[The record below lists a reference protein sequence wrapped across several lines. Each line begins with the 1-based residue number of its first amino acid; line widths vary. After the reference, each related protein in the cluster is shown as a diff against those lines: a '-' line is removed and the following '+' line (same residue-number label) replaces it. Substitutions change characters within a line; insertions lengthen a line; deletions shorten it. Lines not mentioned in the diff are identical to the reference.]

1 MNMKT
6 RIRENAKTI
15 LSNPHSKHGY
25 FGWPTVTRLQNGSLA
40 VVCSGYRC
48 GHICPFGKLVMATSE
63 DEGDTWTGA
72 VPLIDTPLDDRD
84 GGICTFGRN
93 GVMVT
98 SFNNSIAA
106 QRAWNPENAYYNAYL
121 DTLTAAD
128 EETYLGSQFRLSF
141 DGGKTFGPIFRSP
154 VSSPHGP
161 TQLHDGTLLW
171 VGRVFSADDSFG
183 ENSSVH
189 AYAVHADGH
198 MEFRGAV
205 PAADMGTRVDL
216 CEPHAIELP
225 DGRLLCHIRSERGY
239 DFSTFQTESADGG
252 RTWSTPIP
260 LLPEHGGAPAHLL
273 LHSSGILI
281 SAYGYRQPPYGIRL
295 MLSADYGRTWQKD
308 VPLFTDS
315 VSGDLGYPATVEL
328 QNGSLLTVFYAK
340 DAPDG
345 PAVIKQIVWQI
356 EK

>member
-1 MNMKT
+1 MKI

-25 FGWPTVTRLQNGSLA
+25 FGWPTVIRLQNGSLA

-48 GHICPFGKLVMATSE
+48 GHICPFGKLVMATSD

-72 VPLIDTPLDDRD
+72 FPLIDTPLDDRD
-84 GGICTFGRN
+84 GGICAFGET

-154 VSSPHGP
+154 VTSPHGP

-260 LLPEHGGAPAHLL
+260 LLPEYGGAPAHLL

-308 VPLFTDS
+308 VPLFTDG

-328 QNGSLLTVFYAK
+328 KDGSLLTVFYAK
-340 DAPDG
+340 DEPDG
-345 PAVIKQIVWQI
+345 PAVIKQIGWQI
-356 EK
+356 ENE

>member
-1 MNMKT
+1 MKI

-25 FGWPTVTRLQNGSLA
+25 FGWPTVTRLPNGSLA

-48 GHICPFGKLVMATSE
+48 GHICPFGKLVMATSD
-63 DEGDTWTGA
+63 DEGNTWTGA
-72 VPLIDTPLDDRD
+72 FPLIDTPLDDRD
-84 GGICTFGRN
+84 GGICAFGET

-128 EETYLGSQFRLSF
+128 EEEYLGSQFRLSF

-154 VSSPHGP
+154 VTSPHGP

-183 ENSSVH
+183 ENSGVH

-205 PAADMGTRVDL
+205 PAADIRPHVEL
-216 CEPHAIELP
+216 CEPHAVELP
-225 DGRLLCHIRSERGY
+225 DGRLLCHIRSEGGY

-308 VPLFTDS
+308 VPLFTEG
-315 VSGDLGYPATVEL
+315 VSADLGYPATAEL
-328 QNGSLLTVFYAK
+328 KDGGLLTVFYAK

-345 PAVIKQIVWQI
+345 PAVIKHIGWQI
-356 EK
+356 EKE